1 MNQRP
6 RVLSKLARTLDR
18 ARATPP
24 AVVLQSSY
32 ANGLG
37 IIRGLGSQG
46 VPVIALDTDPRAL
59 GFHSRYAAGML
70 CPDPRRD
77 EEAFLLFL
85 EGLGRRLPQRAVVF
99 PTHDEYIWAVARNA
113 DRLAPWYAIP
123 FSGWDAMRRLA
134 DKEEQLRAAWRVDV
148 DTPHTEFVSSS
159 AELAA
164 AAAGFEFPAI
174 FKPVESLAF
183 KERFARP
190 VLRIET
196 RAELEQVY
204 ERVSDCGT
212 LMLQEIVPGGD
223 DELWSV
229 GSYLDAHSESLA
241 VFTGRK
247 LRQHPREFGTARFA
261 ESVWMPELAEAGL
274 RLLQEL
280 GFHGVSQ
287 VEFKRDPRDGRFRLM
302 EVNARHWL
310 WHSLATACGVN
321 LSLAA
326 YRDAI
331 GRPLKAPRQRDGR
344 KWIMA
349 SRDLPDTLHET
360 LRHEISP
367 LAWARSLPGTKV
379 DGLCSLAD
387 PLPGLLAG
395 GRLAGLAWARR
406 SGRGARPAGPPK
418 VEL

>member
-1 MNQRP
+1 MRLT
-6 RVLSKLARTLDR
+6 RILALART
-18 ARATPP
+18 TPP

-37 IIRGLGSQG
+37 IIRGLGSKG

-59 GFHSRYAAGML
+59 GFRSRYAAGML

-77 EEAFLLFL
+77 EEAFLVFL
-85 EGLGRRLPQRAVVF
+85 EGLGRRLPQRGVVF

-113 DRLAPWYAIP
+113 ARLEPWYAIP
-123 FSGWDAMRRLA
+123 FSHWDAMRRLA

-148 DTPHTEFVSSS
+148 DTPRTEFVRS
-159 AELAA
+159 AADLAGAA
-164 AAAGFEFPAI
+164 ADLEFPAI

-204 ERVSDCGT
+204 ERVNDCGT

-229 GSYLDAHSESLA
+229 GSYLDACCEPLA

-247 LRQHPREFGTARFA
+247 LRQHPRQFGTARFA
-261 ESVWMPELAEAGL
+261 ESAWMPELADAGV
-274 RLLQEL
+274 RLLKEL

-310 WHSLATACGVN
+310 WHSLSTACGVN
-321 LSLAA
+321 LSLCA

-331 GRPLKAPRQRDGR
+331 GRPFTAPRQSDGR
-344 KWIMA
+344 KWIMS
-349 SRDLPDTLHET
+349 SRDLPDTLRET
-360 LRHEISP
+360 LRHETSP
-367 LAWARSLPGTKV
+367 VEWLRSLPGTRV
-379 DGLCSLAD
+379 DGLYSLTD
-387 PLPGLLAG
+387 PWPGAVANC
-395 GRLAGLAWARR
+395 RLARLAWTRR
-406 SGRGARPAGPPK
+406 GGRGARPAGPLK